1 MPHIRLEPS
10 TTRSELRDAH
20 EAISAGD
27 GAAVTLTIGDNL
39 QALTPGQF
47 SAWMQLILTWGQ
59 DVIGRTLELSPEA
72 LERVQSR
79 APLSDIEVL
88 AILLAEVIVVA
99 NVDVTS
105 DVQPP
110 VRDVL
115 AERNVLTQHQGDG
128 AAATWSLLLAA
139 HTFTNRTSPDLHAAW
154 EGELAVEE
162 TARTLYHD
170 IWPLHSAPNAL
181 RAPLLEFGELAVPNR
196 APTHITRG
204 VTTERT
210 LNGQTQ
216 PFVNLG
222 ARAPR
227 TRGLALSLATEVRQQ
242 SKPLHDEV
250 GEMLFELVQ
259 NTEWH
264 AAKWAGG
271 RTGANCR
278 AITFREY
285 SYDRDQLQAAEAFDP
300 NFVAYVRAAADYAQ
314 QRVGRR
320 VERAIFGSVTV
331 IDSGVG
337 LARSVALSLDE
348 EHLLSGETEVR
359 YLIAALSK
367 NLKRRRVDLGN
378 IGLARVQQSL
388 TNLNGFMS
396 IRTGTVELL
405 RDFVT
410 NPFEPLPER
419 AHKAPPSLILEWI
432 PPREMDFVVGPRLG
446 TAVTVAYPVDFE
458 VAE

>member
-1 MPHIRLEPS
+1 MPNIRLEPS

-20 EAISAGD
+20 ELIAAGD
-27 GAAVTLTIGDNL
+27 GAAVTLVLGDNL
-39 QALTPGQF
+39 HALTPGQF
-47 SAWMQLILTWGQ
+47 SAWMQLVLTWGQ
-59 DVIGRTLELSPEA
+59 DVNGRRLEITEVT
-72 LERVQSR
+72 LERVRSR

-88 AILLAEVIVVA
+88 AILLAETVVA
-99 NVDVTS
+99 ADEDVTR
-105 DVQPP
+105 DVHSPI
-110 VRDVL
+110 RDVL
-115 AERNVLTQHQGDG
+115 AQRNVLTPHHGDG
-128 AAATWSLLLAA
+128 GRETLSLLLAA
-139 HTFTNRTSPDLHAAW
+139 HTFSNRTSPDLHAPW

-181 RAPLLEFGELAVPNR
+181 RAPLLEFGEVAIPTR
-196 APTHITRG
+196 EPTHITRWAA
-204 VTTERT
+204 TERAA
-210 LNGQTQ
+210 NGEVQ
-216 PFVNLG
+216 PFVSLG

-227 TRGLALSLATEVRQQ
+227 VRGVALSLATEVRQQ
-242 SKPLHDEV
+242 PKPLHDEV

-278 AITFREY
+278 AVTFREH
-285 SYDRDQLQAAEAFDP
+285 SYNRDQLRAAEDFDP

-314 QRVGRR
+314 ERVGQR

-348 EHLLSGETEVR
+348 EHLLSSETEIR

-396 IRTGTVELL
+396 LRTGTVELL
-405 RDFVT
+405 RNFVA

-419 AHKAPPSLILEWI
+419 AQKAPPPLILDWI
-432 PPREMDFVVGPRLG
+432 PPRETDFVVGPRLG
-446 TAVTVAYPVDFE
+446 TAVTVVYPVDFE
-458 VAE
+458 VTA

>member
-10 TTRSELRDAH
+10 ITRSELRDAH
-20 EAISAGD
+20 ELIAAGD
-27 GAAVTLTIGDNL
+27 GAAVTLVLSDSL
-39 QALTPGQF
+39 HALTPGQF

-59 DVIGRTLELSPEA
+59 DVIGRTLELSPRA
-72 LERVQSR
+72 LARIQSHT
-79 APLSDIEVL
+79 ALSDIEVL
-88 AILLAEVIVVA
+88 AILLAESVIVA
-99 NVDVTS
+99 DVDVTS
-105 DVQPP
+105 DVQPL
-110 VRDVL
+110 VREVL
-115 AERNVLTQHQGDG
+115 AERNVLTQHHGDG
-128 AAATWSLLLAA
+128 AAKTWSLLLAA
-139 HTFTNRTSPDLHAAW
+139 HTFTNRTSPELHAAW
-154 EGELAVEE
+154 EGEVAIEE

-170 IWPLHSAPNAL
+170 IWPLPSAPNAL
-181 RAPLLEFGELAVPNR
+181 RAPLLEFGEVALPNP
-196 APTHITRG
+196 APTHITRWG
-204 VTTERT
+204 ATERAA
-210 LNGQTQ
+210 NGEIK
-216 PFVNLG
+216 PFVSLG

-227 TRGLALSLATEVRQQ
+227 ARGLALSLATEVRQQ
-242 SKPLHDEV
+242 PKPLHDEV

-278 AITFREY
+278 AISFREY
-285 SYDRDQLQAAEAFDP
+285 SYDRDQLQAAEDFDP
-300 NFVAYVRAAADYAQ
+300 YFVAYARATADYAQ
-314 QRVGRR
+314 ERAGRR
-320 VERAIFGSVTV
+320 VERAVFGSVTV

-348 EHLLSGETEVR
+348 EHLLSGDTEVR

-396 IRTGTVELL
+396 LRTGTVELL
-405 RDFVT
+405 RNFVA
-410 NPFEPLPER
+410 NPFEPLSER
-419 AHKAPPSLILEWI
+419 AQKAPPSLILDWI

-446 TAVTVAYPVDFE
+446 TAVTVVYPVDFE
-458 VAE
+458 VAG